1 MFTRTLTRDNEM
13 IRISDYGFEY
23 YNNGVLIRDGLV
35 DGLAYT
41 IGLLIQDGW
50 TLIDQR
56 QRDADSIPRPE
67 IHYIPAHFYKV

>member
-50 TLIDQR
+50 TLID
-56 QRDADSIPRPE
+56 
-67 IHYIPAHFYKV
+67 